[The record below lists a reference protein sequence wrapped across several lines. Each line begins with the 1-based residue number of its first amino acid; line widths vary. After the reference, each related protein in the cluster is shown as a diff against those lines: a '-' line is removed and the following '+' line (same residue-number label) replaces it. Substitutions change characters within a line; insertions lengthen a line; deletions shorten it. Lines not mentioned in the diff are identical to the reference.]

1 MIKEFFMKKLL
12 GSQIKDLPKEQQE
25 LILKA
30 VEKNPGLFEK
40 IAKETEEE
48 MKKGKNQM
56 YAAFEVMKK
65 YEKELKDVLVNK

>member
-1 MIKEFFMKKLL
+1 
-12 GSQIKDLPKEQQE
+12 
-25 LILKA
+25 LKA